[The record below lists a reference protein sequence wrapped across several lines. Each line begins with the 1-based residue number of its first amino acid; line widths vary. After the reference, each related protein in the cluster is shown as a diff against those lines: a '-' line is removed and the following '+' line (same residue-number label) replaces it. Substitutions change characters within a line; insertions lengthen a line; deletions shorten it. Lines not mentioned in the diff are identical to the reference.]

1 MFNLST
7 KSKFIIGSLISKILI
22 FFLGNKKRLIERK
35 NIKYEIDLK
44 EGIDL
49 GIFLGIKNE
58 KNFFKIK
65 NYIDPKK
72 KNTIIDIGANIGS
85 VSLPLAKLFHS
96 STIISVE
103 PTYYAFS
110 KLKKNLNLN
119 PIFKKRI
126 RIYNSFISNKKR
138 KINFIHSSWNF
149 SSNSKKHKV
158 HRGVLKQASNKIQSL
173 SKLIKK
179 QKRKIDLIKI
189 DVDGY
194 EIDVL
199 RSGKGII
206 NKYKPVIYFEFAP
219 YLYKEFGYSSK
230 ILINFIKKDM
240 SYLFFDENFNEV
252 KNINEIAKNLSDRS
266 RNFFLIHKKNISNFK
281 YI

>member
-7 KSKFIIGSLISKILI
+7 KSKFIVGSLISKILI

-58 KNFFKIK
+58 KNLFKIK

-72 KNTIIDIGANIGS
+72 KNTIVDIGANIGS

-110 KLKKNLNLN
+110 KLKKNLSLN
-119 PIFKKRI
+119 PNLKKRI

-149 SSNSKKHKV
+149 SPDSKKHKV
-158 HRGVLKQASNKIQSL
+158 HHGILKKASNKTQSL
-173 SKLIKK
+173 SKLLKK

-199 RSGKGII
+199 RSGKEII
-206 NKYKPVIYFEFAP
+206 KKYKPVIYFELAP

-230 ILINFIKKDM
+230 ILIDFIKKDLN
-240 SYLFFDENFNEV
+240 YLFFNENFDEI

-266 RNFFLIHKKNISNFK
+266 KNFFLIHKNNISNFK
-281 YI
+281 GI

>member
-7 KSKFIIGSLISKILI
+7 KSKFIVGSLISKILI

-58 KNFFKIK
+58 KNLFKIK

-72 KNTIIDIGANIGS
+72 KNTIVDIGANIGS
-85 VSLPLAKLFHS
+85 VSLPLAKLFNS

-110 KLKKNLNLN
+110 KLKKNLSLN
-119 PIFKKRI
+119 PNFKKRI

-149 SSNSKKHKV
+149 SSDSKKHKI
-158 HRGVLKQASNKIQSL
+158 HLGILKQASNKTQSL
-173 SKLIKK
+173 SELIKK

-199 RSGKGII
+199 KSGKEII

-230 ILINFIKKDM
+230 ILINFVKKDM
-240 SYLFFDENFNEV
+240 NYLFFDENFNEV
-252 KNINEIAKNLSDRS
+252 KNINKIAKNLNDRS
-266 RNFFLIHKKNISNFK
+266 KNFFLIHKKNISNFNG
-281 YI
+281 I

>member
-7 KSKFIIGSLISKILI
+7 KSKFIVGSLISKILI

-58 KNFFKIK
+58 KNLFKIK

-72 KNTIIDIGANIGS
+72 KNTIVDIGANIGS

-119 PIFKKRI
+119 PNLKKRI
-126 RIYNSFISNKKR
+126 KIYNCFISNKKK
-138 KINFIHSSWNF
+138 KINFIYSSWNF
-149 SSNSKKHKV
+149 SQGSKKHKV
-158 HRGVLKQASNKIQSL
+158 HRGILKQTSNKTQSL
-173 SKLIKK
+173 SELIKK

-199 RSGKGII
+199 RSGKEII

-230 ILINFIKKDM
+230 ILINFIKKDI

-252 KNINEIAKNLSDRS
+252 KNIYEVAKNLNNRS

-281 YI
+281 GI

>member
-7 KSKFIIGSLISKILI
+7 KSKFIVGSLISKILI

-58 KNFFKIK
+58 KNLFKIK

-72 KNTIIDIGANIGS
+72 KNTIVDIGANIGS

-110 KLKKNLNLN
+110 KLKKNLSLN
-119 PIFKKRI
+119 PNLKKRI

-149 SSNSKKHKV
+149 SSDPKKHKV
-158 HRGVLKQASNKIQSL
+158 HLGILKQASNKTLSL
-173 SKLIKK
+173 SELIKK

-199 RSGKGII
+199 RSGKEII

-230 ILINFIKKDM
+230 ILINFIKKDI
-240 SYLFFDENFNEV
+240 SYLFFDENFNEI
-252 KNINEIAKNLSDRS
+252 KNIYEIAKNLNNRS
-266 RNFFLIHKKNISNFK
+266 RNFFLIHKKNISNFQG
-281 YI
+281 I

>member
-7 KSKFIIGSLISKILI
+7 KSKFIVGSVISKILI

-58 KNFFKIK
+58 KNLFKIK

-103 PTYYAFS
+103 PT
-110 KLKKNLNLN
+110 
-119 PIFKKRI
+119 
-126 RIYNSFISNKKR
+126 
-138 KINFIHSSWNF
+138 
-149 SSNSKKHKV
+149 
-158 HRGVLKQASNKIQSL
+158 
-173 SKLIKK
+173 
-179 QKRKIDLIKI
+179 
-189 DVDGY
+189 
-194 EIDVL
+194 
-199 RSGKGII
+199 
-206 NKYKPVIYFEFAP
+206 
-219 YLYKEFGYSSK
+219 
-230 ILINFIKKDM
+230 
-240 SYLFFDENFNEV
+240 
-252 KNINEIAKNLSDRS
+252 
-266 RNFFLIHKKNISNFK
+266 
-281 YI
+281 

>member
-7 KSKFIIGSLISKILI
+7 KSKFLIGSIISKILI

-58 KNFFKIK
+58 KNLFKIQ

-72 KNTIIDIGANIGS
+72 RNTIVDIGANIGS
-85 VSLPLAKLFHS
+85 VSLPLAKLFYL
-96 STIISVE
+96 STIISIE

-119 PIFKKRI
+119 PNFKKRI
-126 RIYNSFISNKKR
+126 KLYNTFISNKKR
-138 KINFIHSSWNF
+138 KIKLIHSSWRF
-149 SSNSKKHKV
+149 SSESEKHKI
-158 HRGVLKQASNKIQSL
+158 HLGILKEASNKTQSL

-179 QKRKIDLIKI
+179 QRKKIDFIKI

-199 RSGKGII
+199 RSGKEII
-206 NKYKPVIYFEFAP
+206 KKYKPIIYFEFAP

-230 ILINFIKKDM
+230 TLINFIKKDL

-252 KNINEIAKNLSDRS
+252 KNINEIAKSLNDRS
-266 RNFFLIHKKNISNFK
+266 KNFFLIHKKNISNFK
-281 YI
+281 GI

>member
-7 KSKFIIGSLISKILI
+7 NSKFIIGSIISKILL
-22 FFLGNKKRLIERK
+22 FFLSDKKRVINRN

-58 KNFFKIK
+58 KNLFKIK

-72 KNTIIDIGANIGS
+72 KNTIVDIGANIGS

-119 PIFKKRI
+119 PNFKKRI
-126 RIYNSFISNKKR
+126 KIYNSFISDKK
-138 KINFIHSSWNF
+138 K
-149 SSNSKKHKV
+149 
-158 HRGVLKQASNKIQSL
+158 
-173 SKLIKK
+173 KLISY
-179 QKRKIDLIKI
+179 IHL
-189 DVDGY
+189 
-194 EIDVL
+194 
-199 RSGKGII
+199 GI
-206 NKYKPVIYFEFAP
+206 FHQAP
-219 YLYKEFGYSSK
+219 
-230 ILINFIKKDM
+230 
-240 SYLFFDENFNEV
+240 
-252 KNINEIAKNLSDRS
+252 KNIKFIVGL
-266 RNFFLIHKKNISNFK
+266 
-281 YI
+281 

>member
-7 KSKFIIGSLISKILI
+7 RSKFIVGSLISKILI

-58 KNFFKIK
+58 KNLFKIK
-65 NYIDPKK
+65 NFIDPKK
-72 KNTIIDIGANIGS
+72 KNTIVDIGANIGS

-119 PIFKKRI
+119 PNFKKRI
-126 RIYNSFISNKKR
+126 KIYNSFISNKKK

-149 SSNSKKHKV
+149 SSGSKKHKV
-158 HRGVLKQASNKIQSL
+158 HCGILKQASNKTQSL
-173 SKLIKK
+173 SELIKK

-199 RSGKGII
+199 RSGKEII

-240 SYLFFDENFNEV
+240 NYLFLDENFNEV
-252 KNINEIAKNLSDRS
+252 KNINKIAKNLNDRS
-266 RNFFLIHKKNISNFK
+266 KNFFLIHKKNISNFK
-281 YI
+281 GI

>member
-7 KSKFIIGSLISKILI
+7 KSKFIVGSLISKILI

-58 KNFFKIK
+58 KNLFKIK

-72 KNTIIDIGANIGS
+72 KNTIVDIGANIGS

-119 PIFKKRI
+119 PNFKKRI
-126 RIYNSFISNKKR
+126 KIYNSFISNKKK

-158 HRGVLKQASNKIQSL
+158 HRGTLKQASSKTQSL
-173 SKLIKK
+173 SELIKK

-199 RSGKGII
+199 RSGKEII

-240 SYLFFDENFNEV
+240 SYLFLDENFNEV
-252 KNINEIAKNLSDRS
+252 KNINKIAKNLNDRS
-266 RNFFLIHKKNISNFK
+266 KNFFLIHKKNISNFK
-281 YI
+281 DI

>member
-7 KSKFIIGSLISKILI
+7 KSKFIVGSLISKILI

-58 KNFFKIK
+58 KNLFKIK

-72 KNTIIDIGANIGS
+72 KNTIVDIGANIGS

-110 KLKKNLNLN
+110 KLKKNLSLN
-119 PIFKKRI
+119 PNFKKRI

-138 KINFIHSSWNF
+138 KINFTHSSWNF
-149 SSNSKKHKV
+149 SSDSKKHKV
-158 HRGVLKQASNKIQSL
+158 HLGILKQASNKTQSL
-173 SKLIKK
+173 SELIKK

-199 RSGKGII
+199 RSGKEII

-230 ILINFIKKDM
+230 ILINFIKKDI

-252 KNINEIAKNLSDRS
+252 KNIYEVAKNLNNRS

-281 YI
+281 GI

>member
-7 KSKFIIGSLISKILI
+7 NSKFIIGSLISKILI
-22 FFLGNKKRLIERK
+22 FFLGKKKRLIERK

-58 KNFFKIK
+58 KNLFKIK

-72 KNTIIDIGANIGS
+72 KNTIVDIGANIGS

-119 PIFKKRI
+119 SDLKKRI
-126 RIYNSFISNKKR
+126 KIYNCFISNKKK
-138 KINFIHSSWNF
+138 KINFVHSSWNF
-149 SSNSKKHKV
+149 SQSSKKHKV
-158 HRGVLKQASNKIQSL
+158 HRGILKQTSNKTQSL
-173 SKLIKK
+173 SELIKK

-199 RSGKGII
+199 RSGQEII
-206 NKYKPVIYFEFAP
+206 NKYKPVIYFELAP
-219 YLYKEFGYSSK
+219 YLYKEFGYSAK
-230 ILINFIKKDM
+230 ILINFIKKDL
-240 SYLFFDENFNEV
+240 SYLFLDVNFNEV
-252 KNINEIAKNLSDRS
+252 KNINEVTKNLNDRS
-266 RNFFLIHKKNISNFK
+266 KNFFLIHKKNISNFK
-281 YI
+281 GI

>member
-7 KSKFIIGSLISKILI
+7 KSKFIIGSIISKTLL
-22 FFLGNKKRLIERK
+22 FFLGDKKRVINRN

-44 EGIDL
+44 EGVDL

-58 KNFFKIK
+58 KNLFKIK

-72 KNTIIDIGANIGS
+72 KNIIVDIGANIGS
-85 VSLPLAKLFHS
+85 VSLPLAKLFNS

-110 KLKKNLNLN
+110 KLKRNLNLN
-119 PIFKKRI
+119 PNFKKRV
-126 RIYNSFISNKKR
+126 RLYNTFISNKKR
-138 KINFIHSSWNF
+138 KINFIYSSWNF
-149 SSNSKKHKV
+149 SSSSKKHKV
-158 HRGVLKQASNKIQSL
+158 HRGILKEASNKTQSL
-173 SKLIKK
+173 SELIKS
-179 QKRKIDLIKI
+179 QKRKINLIKI

-199 RSGKGII
+199 RSGKEII
-206 NKYKPVIYFEFAP
+206 KKYKPVIYFELAP

-230 ILINFIKKDM
+230 ILIDFIKKDLN
-240 SYLFFDENFNEV
+240 YLFFNENFDEI

-266 RNFFLIHKKNISNFK
+266 KNFFLIHKNNISNFK
-281 YI
+281 GI

>member
-7 KSKFIIGSLISKILI
+7 KSKFIVGSLISKILI

-35 NIKYEIDLK
+35 NINYEINLK

-58 KNFFKIK
+58 KNLFKIK

-72 KNTIIDIGANIGS
+72 KNTIVDIGANIGS

-110 KLKKNLNLN
+110 KLKKNLSLN
-119 PIFKKRI
+119 PNFKKRI

-138 KINFIHSSWNF
+138 KINFTHSSWNF
-149 SSNSKKHKV
+149 SSDSKKHKV
-158 HRGVLKQASNKIQSL
+158 HLGILKQTSNKTQSL
-173 SKLIKK
+173 SELIKK
-179 QKRKIDLIKI
+179 QKKKIDLIKI

-199 RSGKGII
+199 RSGKEII

-230 ILINFIKKDM
+230 ILINFIKRDM

-252 KNINEIAKNLSDRS
+252 KNINEIAKNLNDRS
-266 RNFFLIHKKNISNFK
+266 KNFFLIHKKNISNFNG
-281 YI
+281 I

>member
-7 KSKFIIGSLISKILI
+7 KSKFIVGSLISKILI

-58 KNFFKIK
+58 KNLFKIK
-65 NYIDPKK
+65 NYIDPRK
-72 KNTIIDIGANIGS
+72 KNTIVDIGANIGS

-110 KLKKNLNLN
+110 KLKKNLSLN
-119 PIFKKRI
+119 PNFKKRI

-158 HRGVLKQASNKIQSL
+158 HLGILKQSSNKTQSL
-173 SKLIKK
+173 SELIKK

-199 RSGKGII
+199 RSGKEII

-240 SYLFFDENFNEV
+240 SYLFLDENFNEI
-252 KNINEIAKNLSDRS
+252 KNINKIAKNLNDRS
-266 RNFFLIHKKNISNFK
+266 KNFFLIHKKNISNFK
-281 YI
+281 DI